1 MIHFEDQYDLVV
13 IDDNKEIVRKS
24 AQQIYKGIREQQIR
38 GREFAIYT
46 VREDILRQIELLE
59 GAGIQY
65 LIVQFEP
72 SRELEAC
79 IADLDHDMEQKTYQK
94 QFCMT
99 TNPAGFVI
107 LEHFLV

>member
-1 MIHFEDQYDLVV
+1 M
-13 IDDNKEIVRKS
+13 
-24 AQQIYKGIREQQIR
+24 
-38 GREFAIYT
+38 
-46 VREDILRQIELLE
+46 LE

>member
-38 GREFAIYT
+38 GREFAIYR

-79 IADLDHDMEQKTYQK
+79 IADLDHIWNRKHIK
-94 QFCMT
+94 S
-99 TNPAGFVI
+99 NFV
-107 LEHFLV
+107 